1 MQEIK
6 HIKSM
11 IDRDIEM
18 LQSDISKLAKLQK
31 KIEIETS
38 NALMCE
44 CGCYESNVIDT
55 RDEKNTRVRRRKC
68 KYCGKKWTTI
78 EVRK

>member
-1 MQEIK
+1 MNDLQQIK
-6 HIKSM
+6 TM
-11 IDRDIEM
+11 IDGDIEK
-18 LQSDISKLAKLQK
+18 LQSDISKLATFQK
-31 KIEIETS
+31 KIAIDTA